1 MDEQKQQK
9 INEAAERFS
18 EAVRES
24 YQTVAAHGQSAQELN
39 AEMAQQFFSSVN
51 EQLRTH
57 AEANQEMTQELVE
70 KLQHQQEAGQELAK
84 ESVGAYMEFV
94 SSMFAVPQGAAQAGA
109 EEGDKAQ
116 DSDKKNKK

>member
-24 YQTVAAHGQSAQELN
+24 YQTVATRGQSAQELN

-51 EQLRTH
+51 
-57 AEANQEMTQELVE
+57 
-70 KLQHQQEAGQELAK
+70 
-84 ESVGAYMEFV
+84 
-94 SSMFAVPQGAAQAGA
+94 
-109 EEGDKAQ
+109 
-116 DSDKKNKK
+116 